1 MPSLEDITPLTR
13 FFGLFVGPSGDGKS
27 CAAVSFPQPIYCFDL
42 DDRIKGALAAKKWL
56 GKIDLDFHRYFG
68 YSDIEAKLEEFLKQI
83 NARNFKY
90 KTILFDSV
98 TSSSRSYIQEAVKL
112 AKAGDTTDDGASPRR
127 LGKVLIPGWN
137 AYNYE
142 SIAHYNVIIAYLKQF
157 PCNVIVSAHKTERFD
172 KKGNMTGIDV
182 LARPKIAAE
191 LPTNFDEVYE
201 FERDYNDVKETTI
214 YKVKFRGDLAKTV
227 MEKAPYGSVDI
238 TEKNFY
244 ELLKSY
250 NTDLK

>member
-1 MPSLEDITPLTR
+1 MHLDDITPLSR

-27 CAAVSFPQPIYCFDL
+27 CAAVSFPAPIYCFDL

-56 GKIDLDFHRYFG
+56 GKIDLEFHRYFG
-68 YSDIEAKLEEFLKQI
+68 YADIEKKLDEFVKQVNAK
-83 NARNFKY
+83 NFKY

-98 TSSSRSYIQEAVKL
+98 TSSSRSYIQEAVAL
-112 AKAGDTTDDGASPRR
+112 GAAGDTSDDGKPRR
-127 LGKVLIPGWN
+127 LGTVYMPGWN

-142 SIAHYNVIIAYLKQF
+142 SIAHYNVIIAYLKKM
-157 PCNVIVSAHKTERFD
+157 PCNVIVSAHKTERFN
-172 KKGNMTGIDV
+172 KKGEMTGIDI

-201 FERDYNDVKETTI
+201 FERDHNEIKKTTT
-214 YKVKFRGDLAKTV
+214 YRVTFRGDLAKTV
-227 MEKAPYGSVDI
+227 MEKAPYGAVDI

-244 ELLKSY
+244 KLLQSY
-250 NTDLK
+250 YGALE